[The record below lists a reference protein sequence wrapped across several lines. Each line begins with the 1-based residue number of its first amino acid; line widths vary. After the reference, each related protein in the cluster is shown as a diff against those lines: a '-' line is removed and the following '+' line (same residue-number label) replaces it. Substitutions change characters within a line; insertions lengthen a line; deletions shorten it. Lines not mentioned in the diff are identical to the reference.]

1 MDDFIN
7 RGKIRNKVSNKIP
20 IHNNEISKMI
30 RIIIGII
37 FFIIYSSAFA
47 DQAFKCSVKGTTSDS
62 VWPPKFSEQI
72 IVAIIESSQPAIEIE
87 GPAITE
93 LLISSKNQT
102 TDHNIEDLSNQKNW
116 FLKASGKTVE
126 GYDYIHTVK
135 ISKNPANI
143 EVLRKHKS
151 SLIRYEGKCKKVNLM
166 FSTNP

>member
-1 MDDFIN
+1 
-7 RGKIRNKVSNKIP
+7 
-20 IHNNEISKMI
+20 MI
-30 RIIIGII
+30 RTIVGIT
-37 FFIIYSSAFA
+37 FLIIYSSAFA

-72 IVAIIESSQPAIEIE
+72 IVAIIESPLPAIEIE

-102 TDHNIEDLSNQKNW
+102 SHNTIEDLSNQRNW

-126 GYDYIHTVK
+126 GYDFMHSVK
-135 ISKNPANI
+135 ISKNPTNI

-151 SLIRYEGKCKKVNLM
+151 STIRYEGKCKKINLM

>member
-1 MDDFIN
+1 
-7 RGKIRNKVSNKIP
+7 
-20 IHNNEISKMI
+20 MI
-30 RIIIGII
+30 RKIIGIT
-37 FFIIYSSAFA
+37 FLIIYSSAFA
-47 DQAFKCSVKGTTSDS
+47 DQAFKCSVKGTTSES
-62 VWPPKFSEQI
+62 SWPPKFSERI
-72 IVAIIESSQPAIEIE
+72 IVAIIESPVTAIEIE

-102 TDHNIEDLSNQKNW
+102 SHNTIEDLSNQRNW

-126 GYDYIHTVK
+126 GYDFMHSVK

-151 SLIRYEGKCKKVNLM
+151 STIRYEGKCKKINLI

>member
-1 MDDFIN
+1 
-7 RGKIRNKVSNKIP
+7 
-20 IHNNEISKMI
+20 MI
-30 RIIIGII
+30 RKIIGIT
-37 FFIIYSSAFA
+37 FLIIYSSAFA
-47 DQAFKCSVKGTTSDS
+47 DQAFKCSVKGTTSES
-62 VWPPKFSEQI
+62 SWPPKFSERI
-72 IVAIIESSQPAIEIE
+72 IVAIIESPVTAIEIE

-102 TDHNIEDLSNQKNW
+102 SNNTIEDLSNQRNW

-126 GYDYIHTVK
+126 GYDFIHSVK

-151 SLIRYEGKCKKVNLM
+151 STIRYEGKCKKINLI

>member
-1 MDDFIN
+1 
-7 RGKIRNKVSNKIP
+7 
-20 IHNNEISKMI
+20 MI
-30 RIIIGII
+30 RTIVGIT
-37 FFIIYSSAFA
+37 FLIIYSSALA

-62 VWPPKFSEQI
+62 VWPHKFSEQI
-72 IVAIIESSQPAIEIE
+72 IVAIIESPVPAIEIE

-102 TDHNIEDLSNQKNW
+102 SHNTIEDLSNQRNW

-126 GYDYIHTVK
+126 GYDFMHSVK
-135 ISKNPANI
+135 ISKNPTNI

-151 SLIRYEGKCKKVNLM
+151 STIRYEGKCKKINLM

>member
-1 MDDFIN
+1 
-7 RGKIRNKVSNKIP
+7 
-20 IHNNEISKMI
+20 MI
-30 RIIIGII
+30 RTIIGII
-37 FFIIYSSAFA
+37 IFVIYSSAFA

-72 IVAIIESSQPAIEIE
+72 IVAVIESPLPAIEIE

-102 TDHNIEDLSNQKNW
+102 SQHNIEDLSNQKNW

-126 GYDYIHTVK
+126 GFDYMHSVK
-135 ISKNPANI
+135 ISKHSTNI
-143 EVLRKHKS
+143 EVFRKHKS
-151 SLIRYEGKCKKVNLM
+151 SRIRYEGKCKKINLM